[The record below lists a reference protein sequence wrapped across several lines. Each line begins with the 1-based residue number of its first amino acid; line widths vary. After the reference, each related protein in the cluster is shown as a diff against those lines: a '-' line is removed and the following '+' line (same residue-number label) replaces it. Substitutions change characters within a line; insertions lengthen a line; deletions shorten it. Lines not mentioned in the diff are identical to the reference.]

1 MKATTNG
8 QVDRRSFLRR
18 TATITA
24 GAAALIAAN
33 GVATGTAQAVG
44 EEPIS
49 TAGLFVQV
57 VVNGKVVGQFQQC
70 TDIGTEN
77 EIVEYKTTAP
87 DGRTL
92 ITKTPGRLR
101 LFDVTLT
108 WGINTDRALLDW
120 RRLVEDGRIKE
131 ARRTVDL
138 NVYDAYGQ
146 LVQQWQLGYAWPSE
160 LVTNGS
166 TTVVESL
173 TIVSE
178 QVIRH
183 R

>member
-1 MKATTNG
+1 MKGTMSALL
-8 QVDRRSFLRR
+8 DRRSFLRR

-24 GAAALIAAN
+24 GAAALVAAN
-33 GVATGTAQAVG
+33 GIATDNALAVG
-44 EEPIS
+44 EEPVS
-49 TAGLFVQV
+49 TTGLFVQV
-57 VVNGKVVGQFQQC
+57 VVGGQVVGQFQQC

-77 EIVEYKTTAP
+77 EIVEYKSTAP
-87 DGRTL
+87 DGRVL

-101 LFDVTLT
+101 LFDITLT

-131 ARRTVDL
+131 ARKSVDL
-138 NVYDAYGQ
+138 NIYAADGQ

-178 QVIRH
+178 QVSRL